1 MSETFFKGTYKSV
14 ATSSSFWAQKLENFN
29 GKNRIYLAFWCVF
42 KDIEHYFHEFVCFKK
57 KFFFEFVC
65 FPRFQNSINDPRKHP
80 NLAKN
85 RKFCQNHQKTT
96 NVGFCDNSFDRSL
109 DMILKYTVSEFFDRK
124 TYFDEITVFWIWKK
138 KKMRKIS
145 KLLQK
150 IFWSW
155 KIGFLENPKS
165 LLILLFFC

>member
-1 MSETFFKGTYKSV
+1 MTKIASIWHSDAYLRILNIISMNLSV
-14 ATSSSFWAQKLENFN
+14 S
-29 GKNRIYLAFWCVF
+29 R
-42 KDIEHYFHEFVCFKK
+42 KK
-57 KFFFEFVC
+57 KIFEFVC

-124 TYFDEITVFWIWKK
+124 TYFDEITVF
-138 KKMRKIS
+138 
-145 KLLQK
+145 
-150 IFWSW
+150 
-155 KIGFLENPKS
+155 
-165 LLILLFFC
+165 

>member
-1 MSETFFKGTYKSV
+1 MV
-14 ATSSSFWAQKLENFN
+14 TSSSFWAQKLENFN

-42 KDIEHYFHEFVCFKK
+42 KDIEHNFHKFVCFKK

-65 FPRFQNSINDPRKHP
+65 FPRFQNSINDPRKPP
-80 NLAKN
+80 NLTKN

-109 DMILKYTVSEFFDRK
+109 DMILKYTVSELFNRK
-124 TYFDEITVFWIWKK
+124 TYFDEITVFWIWKKKKK